1 MLSYCLGRLNAHSL
15 FVVSQLH
22 NNLVLEQGLVI
33 LFVYMPYV
41 VGELCHLSGI
51 VTTLT
56 AGMASRKFI
65 YPNLNPASQVLGRD
79 CF

>member
-1 MLSYCLGRLNAHSL
+1 MAAVIKRSE
-15 FVVSQLH
+15 LH

-65 YPNLNPASQVLGRD
+65 YPNLNPASQVGPRGRGTLLSPLS
-79 CF
+79 

>member
-1 MLSYCLGRLNAHSL
+1 
-15 FVVSQLH
+15 
-22 NNLVLEQGLVI
+22 LVLEQGLVI

-65 YPNLNPASQVLGRD
+65 YPNLNPPSQVKGAAP
-79 CF
+79 